1 MNPAFTVKFDHK
13 HHTALLLCAIFLLGC
28 ATLGYQ
34 ILFERLIKLT
44 VGGTVVSSFIVTYT
58 TLVGMGIGA
67 ILSIRPAVKKILP
80 LSVISWISGI
90 YTILSSVTILP
101 FMEFMAGIGI
111 TKHLHA
117 VVSQTL
123 LYASALIVL
132 LPIALLSGAI
142 IPRIMRYTDTSLSR
156 SSGFLYATFTAG
168 SACIVYILIRILL
181 PMYGLRQGLLVIS
194 GIFLLPGFIV
204 YYIDRATRERDEL
217 PIVHLPPVPQK
228 NIAVMI
234 VSSFMTIILEL
245 SIFRSIAVTWGGE
258 SPYAYPFAIAT
269 YLIAYAAGS
278 YIATPLYKKYSERVG
293 LAPLLL
299 TIPLL
304 FVITMYLPKT
314 IPNQGLLSLFFIGGL
329 EFTMPVAFVSGS
341 IFPLILAAY
350 PKNQIEWQSARLS
363 LASALGSGIGGL
375 FAVLFGFPLLGTRGT
390 IIVASVMYLIFVIL
404 LLARRPAHRSYIRI
418 ATIIVILLA
427 LVPETVW
434 GRWIL
439 NSPTPYTEHKEGP
452 GGIAAIHWI
461 DAAHTGGSVFINGTV
476 ASYIPYQPGHATL
489 AAIASGTPDKERVLI
504 LGLGGAGIVRDV
516 LEFVQVRSVD
526 VVEWSRELISLVQTP
541 DARGLLHESLRDSRV
556 TVIPADAH
564 TYAVTALMQR
574 KTYSLI
580 IDNLTVIGWS
590 GSTSVRSVEY
600 FRSLMPLLTQNGVY
614 LLYAHYNTDAQYAA
628 AISGL
633 LSVCPYLFSYDTK
646 YVICA
651 KQDIVWDSLTMD
663 QTLLT
668 YSQLPQLSQT
678 LTYEPHW
685 IDKKYKRIYQ
695 ADYTGVE
702 PIHDTRP
709 FFEYEEFALW
719 KKN

>member
-1 MNPAFTVKFDHK
+1 MNPAFTATFDNK
-13 HHTALLLCAIFLLGC
+13 RHTALLLCAIFLLGC

-67 ILSIRPAVKKILP
+67 ILSIRPAIKKLFP
-80 LSVISWISGI
+80 LSVISWICGI
-90 YTILSSVTILP
+90 YAIWSSITILP

-111 TKHLHA
+111 TKHLHPT
-117 VVSQTL
+117 VSHML

-142 IPRIMRYTDTSLSR
+142 IPRIMRYTDTYLFR

-168 SACIVYILIRILL
+168 SACIVYILIRVLL
-181 PMYGLRQGLLVIS
+181 PMYDLQQGLLVVS
-194 GIFLLPGFIV
+194 GTFFLPGFFV
-204 YYIDRATRERDEL
+204 YYIDRAMHERDEP
-217 PIVHLPPVPQK
+217 PIVRVPPAIPK
-228 NIAVMI
+228 KYTAMMI
-234 VSSFMTIILEL
+234 VSSFMTIIIEL
-245 SIFRSIAVTWGGE
+245 SIFRAIAVTWGGE

-269 YLIAYAAGS
+269 YLLAYAAGS
-278 YIATPLYKKYSERVG
+278 LIVTPLYKKYSERIG

-304 FVITMYLPKT
+304 FVVTMYLPKT
-314 IPNQGLLSLFFIGGL
+314 IPNQGLLSLFFVGGL
-329 EFTMPVAFVSGS
+329 EFTMLVAFVSGS
-341 IFPLILAAY
+341 IFPLLLALY

-363 LASALGSGIGGL
+363 LASALGSGMGGL
-375 FAVLFGFPLLGTRGT
+375 FAVLLGFPLLGTRMT
-390 IIVASVMYLIFVIL
+390 IIVASVVYLIFVIFL
-404 LLARRPAHRSYIRI
+404 LTRRPARSRYIRM
-418 ATIIVILLA
+418 ATIIVILLV

-439 NSPTPYTEHKEGP
+439 KSPSPYTEYKEGP
-452 GGIAAIHWI
+452 GGIAAIHWT
-461 DAAHTGGSVFINGTV
+461 DAEHTGGSVFINGTV
-476 ASYIPYQPGHATL
+476 ASYIPFQPGHATL
-489 AAIASGTPDKERVLI
+489 AAIASGAPDKERVLI

-516 LEFVQVRSVD
+516 LEFARVRSVD
-526 VVEWSRELISLVQTP
+526 VVEWSHELISLVQTS
-541 DARGLLHESLRDSRV
+541 DIKGLLHESLQDSRV

-564 TYAVTALMQR
+564 TYAVTALAQQ
-574 KTYSLI
+574 KTYPLI

-600 FRSLMPLLTQNGVY
+600 FRSLMPLLTPDGIY

-628 AISGL
+628 AVSGL

-651 KQDIVWDSLTMD
+651 KQDIVWDTPAMD
-663 QTLLT
+663 NTLRT
-668 YSQLPQLSQT
+668 YSQLPQLFQA

-685 IDKKYKRIYQ
+685 IDKKYKRIHP
-695 ADYTGVE
+695 ADYAGVE

-709 FFEYEEFALW
+709 FFEYEEFAL
-719 KKN
+719 KK